1 MIFTD
6 ELVIYSCFLYTTVHF
21 MSQAYHGQ
29 AGLFSEGHCRVNL
42 AVVALGGC
50 FRTTG
55 GLGVALMR
63 WIYIKHPSRSGFVFV
78 QYLGGLWW
86 PVVPFKNCFKK
97 MPQTITNMHCYLHR
111 L

>member
-55 GLGVALMR
+55 GLGIALMR
-63 WIYIKHPSRSGFVFV
+63 WIYIKHPSRSGFFLCVSAYTQKKFV
-78 QYLGGLWW
+78 ASLIFLCVSAYTQ
-86 PVVPFKNCFKK
+86 KSSMQAC
-97 MPQTITNMHCYLHR
+97 IR
-111 L
+111 